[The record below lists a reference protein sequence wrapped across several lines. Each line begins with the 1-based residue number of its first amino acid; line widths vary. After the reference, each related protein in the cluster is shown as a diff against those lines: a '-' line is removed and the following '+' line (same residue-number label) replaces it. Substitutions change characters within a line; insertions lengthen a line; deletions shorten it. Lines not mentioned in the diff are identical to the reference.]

1 MKQYREAKDK
11 HPNGILLFRLGDFY
25 EIFFD
30 DAKVAA
36 PIMGVQLT
44 SRPLGKAGRAP
55 MCGVPHHAWQA
66 YVGKLLRAGHKVVIC
81 DQVEAASKNKIVRRD
96 VTRVLT
102 PGTVV
107 EEAYLEP
114 SKPNYLVAAWSKGTE
129 AGIAACEVSTGELL
143 LCQLPRER
151 LQSEIERLAPAELL
165 TPPEIEEYRFDPV
178 RGEQRLKDM
187 LGIAFPA
194 SVGAQDAPLAVGAAG
209 VVLDYLKQNQTR
221 VGPGVFSVRTYSPDA
236 TMPLDAATVRN
247 LELPAL
253 VDLVDRTSTPV
264 GARQLRSW
272 LGAPLRDA
280 ESIELR
286 LAAVDELV
294 SSADQR
300 DVLQA
305 ALKPV
310 GDLER
315 LVSRSAQGHATAREL
330 VGLRR
335 SLEALPAVQDAL
347 SECSALVTRE
357 LAGQVSAAPELVDIL
372 ARALVEDPPL
382 NARDGGV
389 IRSGYDADLDAISD
403 GSRAAR
409 EWIAKLE
416 ATERRR
422 SGIRSLKVG
431 FNKVFGYY
439 IEVSHANTATLPDDY
454 VRKQTLVGG
463 ERYITPELKEREAI
477 VLTAQ
482 ERIAAR
488 ELEILHELREAVAG
502 SALLLRETAHA
513 MGMVDALLSL
523 AAAAAEHGWSRPEV
537 NAGVQLNIRGGR
549 HPLVERGL
557 PAGVFVA
564 NDLELDPDDAQIV
577 VLTGPNMA
585 GKSTYLRQAAMI
597 VLLAQC
603 GSFVP
608 AERAVIG
615 LADRVFTRV
624 GAHDDITA
632 GMSTFMVEMTETAYI
647 LNHATRSS
655 LVIFDEVGRG
665 TSTYDGVSIAQ
676 AVVEHLHD
684 APKLGCR
691 TLFATHYHEL
701 TALAERLPRVRNQ
714 RVEVLEE
721 GDTVRFLHRVV
732 PGGADRS
739 YGIHVAAVAGL
750 PSGVIAR
757 ARDVLA
763 DLERQRPLEPPEF
776 QLGLPIE
783 MASDPLRK
791 ELEDIKADQ
800 HRRAGCGEDLDPR
813 QRRRRRNPC
822 RRAGGRLSAS
832 HHEQAHQ
839 ACRPHH
845 DPVVRLPWRGPRE
858 HRRGR

>member
-1 MKQYREAKDK
+1 MIPAGRAQGALSTITPVMRQYRDAKEK
-11 HPNGILLFRLGDFY
+11 HPDGILLFRLGDFY

-30 DAKVAA
+30 DAKLAA

-44 SRPLGKAGRAP
+44 SRPLGKSGRAP

-66 YVGKLLRAGHKVVIC
+66 YVGKLLHAGHKVVIC
-81 DQVEAASKNKIVRRD
+81 DQIEAASKNKIVRRD

-107 EEAYLEP
+107 EDAYLEP
-114 SKPNYLVAAWSKGTE
+114 SRHNYLVAAWSRGLE

-143 LCQLPRER
+143 LCQLPKDR
-151 LQSEIERLAPAELL
+151 LQSELERLAPAELL
-165 TPPEIEEYRFDPV
+165 SPPEIEEYRFDPV
-178 RGEQRLKDM
+178 RGQQRLKDI
-187 LGIAFPA
+187 LGIAYPA
-194 SVGAQDAPLAVGAAG
+194 SVGAQDAPLAVGAVG
-209 VVLDYLKQNQTR
+209 VVLDYLKQNQTK
-221 VGPGVFSVRTYSPDA
+221 VAPGSFTVRTYSPDA

-247 LELPAL
+247 LELPSL
-253 VDLVDRTSTPV
+253 VQLIDRTSTPV
-264 GARQLRSW
+264 GARQLGAW

-294 SSADQR
+294 DAPALQDRLR
-300 DVLQA
+300 DV
-305 ALKPV
+305 LKPV

-315 LVSRSAQGHATAREL
+315 LVTRAAQGHATAREL

-335 SLEALPAVQDAL
+335 SLEAIPAVQEAL
-347 SECSALVTRE
+347 AACSALVTRE
-357 LAGQVSAAPELVDIL
+357 LAGHVSTAPELASTL
-372 ARALVEDPPL
+372 ARALVEDPPPTL
-382 NARDGGV
+382 RQGGV
-389 IRSGYDADLDAISD
+389 IRHGYDADLDEISD
-403 GSRAAR
+403 ASRGAR
-409 EWIAKLE
+409 DWIAKLE

-439 IEVSHANTATLPDDY
+439 IEVSHANTAHLPDDY
-454 VRKQTLVGG
+454 VRKQTLTGG
-463 ERYITPELKEREAI
+463 ERYITPDLKQREAI
-477 VLTAQ
+477 VLSAQ

-488 ELEILHELREAVAG
+488 ELEILHDLGTAVTEAAPALRA
-502 SALLLRETAHA
+502 SAHA
-513 MGMVDALLSL
+513 IGMVDALLSL
-523 AAAAAEHGWSRPEV
+523 AVAAAEHGWRRPEV
-537 NAGVQLNIRGGR
+537 NAGLQLSIKGGR

-564 NDLELDPDDAQIV
+564 NDLELDPDAAQIV
-577 VLTGPNMA
+577 ILTGPNMA

-608 AERAVIG
+608 AERARIG

-624 GAHDDITA
+624 GAHDDISA

-684 APKLGCR
+684 APRLGCR

-721 GDTVRFLHRVV
+721 GDSVRFLHRVV

-757 ARDVLA
+757 ARDVLGE
-763 DLERQRPLEPPEF
+763 LERQRPLEPPDV

-783 MASDPLRK
+783 MMPDSVRK
-791 ELEDIKADQ
+791 ELEEIDPASLSPLEALQKLYQ
-800 HRRAGCGEDLDPR
+800 LRAKLTP
-813 QRRRRRNPC
+813 
-822 RRAGGRLSAS
+822 
-832 HHEQAHQ
+832 
-839 ACRPHH
+839 
-845 DPVVRLPWRGPRE
+845 
-858 HRRGR
+858 

>member
-1 MKQYREAKDK
+1 MRQYREAKEK
-11 HPNGILLFRLGDFY
+11 HPDGILLFRLGDFY

-44 SRPLGKAGRAP
+44 SRPLGKTGRAP
-55 MCGVPHHAWQA
+55 MCGVPHHAWQS
-66 YVGKLLRAGHKVVIC
+66 YVGKLLRAGHKIVIC
-81 DQVEAASKNKIVRRD
+81 DQVEPASKNKIVRRD

-114 SKPNYLVAAWSKGTE
+114 SRPNYLVAAWTKGLE
-129 AGIAACEVSTGELL
+129 AGLAACEVSTGELL
-143 LCQLPRER
+143 LCQLPKDR
-151 LQSEIERLAPAELL
+151 LQPELERLAPAELL
-165 TPPEIEEYRFDPV
+165 TPPDVEEYRFDPL
-178 RGEQRLKDM
+178 RGAQRLKDM
-187 LGIAFPA
+187 LGIVFAA
-194 SVGAQDAPLAVGAAG
+194 SVGAADAPMAVGAAG

-221 VGPGVFSVRTYSPDA
+221 IAPGSLTVRTYSPEA
-236 TMPLDAATVRN
+236 TMPLDSATVRN

-253 VDLVDRTSTPV
+253 VALIDRTSNPV

-280 ESIELR
+280 ESIQLR

-294 SSADQR
+294 GAPGVR
-300 DVLQA
+300 DRLRET
-305 ALKPV
+305 LKPV

-315 LVSRSAQGHATAREL
+315 LVSRAAQGHSSAREL
-330 VGLRR
+330 VALRH
-335 SLEALPAVQDAL
+335 SLEAIPAVQEAL
-347 SECSALVTRE
+347 AVCSALVTRE
-357 LAGQVSAAPELVDIL
+357 LAGEVSAAPALADLL
-372 ARALVEDPPL
+372 ARALVDDPPTSP
-382 NARDGGV
+382 RDGVVRHGF
-389 IRSGYDADLDAISD
+389 DADLDAILDASK
-403 GSRAAR
+403 GAR
-409 EWIAKLE
+409 DWIAKLE
-416 ATERRR
+416 SAERRR

-439 IEVSHANTATLPDDY
+439 IEVSHANTVPLPDDY
-454 VRKQTLVGG
+454 VRKQTLTGG
-463 ERYITPELKEREAI
+463 ERYITPDLKEREAV
-477 VLTAQ
+477 VLSAQ

-488 ELEILHELREAVAG
+488 EQEILRELGEAVANASPELRT
-502 SALLLRETAHA
+502 SARAI
-513 MGMVDALLSL
+513 GMTDALLSL
-523 AAAAAEHGWSRPEV
+523 ALAAAEHRWRRPEV
-537 NAGVQLNIRGGR
+537 NAGLELSITGGR
-549 HPLVERGL
+549 HPLVENGL

-564 NDLELDPDDAQIV
+564 NDLDLDPGAAQIV
-577 VLTGPNMA
+577 ILTGPNMA
-585 GKSTYLRQAAMI
+585 GKSTYLRQAAVI

-608 AERAVIG
+608 AESAVVG
-615 LADRVFTRV
+615 LADRIFTRV
-624 GAHDDITA
+624 GAHDDISA

-647 LNHATRSS
+647 LNHATRAS
-655 LVIFDEVGRG
+655 LVILDEVGRG

-739 YGIHVAAVAGL
+739 YGIHVAGVAGL
-750 PSGVIAR
+750 PPAVIAR

-763 DLERQRPLEPPEF
+763 ELERQRPLEPPEV

-783 MASDPLRK
+783 LAPDALRK
-791 ELEDIKADQ
+791 ELEAIDPSALSPLEALQKLYQ
-800 HRRAGCGEDLDPR
+800 LRA
-813 QRRRRRNPC
+813 
-822 RRAGGRLSAS
+822 RLS
-832 HHEQAHQ
+832 
-839 ACRPHH
+839 
-845 DPVVRLPWRGPRE
+845 
-858 HRRGR
+858 

>member
-1 MKQYREAKDK
+1 MRQYREAKEK
-11 HPNGILLFRLGDFY
+11 HPDGILLFRLGDFY

-55 MCGVPHHAWQA
+55 MCGVPHHAWQS

-81 DQVEAASKNKIVRRD
+81 DQVGAASSRARAGRSTADKIVRRD

-107 EEAYLEP
+107 EDAYLEP
-114 SKPNYLVAAWSKGTE
+114 SRPNYLVAAWTRGLES
-129 AGIAACEVSTGELL
+129 GIAACEVSTGELL
-143 LCQLPRER
+143 LCQLPRDR
-151 LQSEIERLAPAELL
+151 LQAELERLAPAELL
-165 TPPEIEEYRFDPV
+165 TPPDVEEYRFDPV
-178 RGEQRLKDM
+178 RGQQRLKDL
-187 LGIAFPA
+187 LGIAFVA
-194 SVGAQDAPLAVGAAG
+194 SVGAGDAPLAVGAAG
-209 VVLDYLKQNQTR
+209 VILDYLRLNQTR
-221 VGPGVFSVRTYSPDA
+221 VVPGAFTVRTYSPEA

-253 VDLVDRTSTPV
+253 VRLIDRTCTPI

-286 LAAVDELV
+286 LAAVAELTGNT
-294 SSADQR
+294 DLR
-300 DVLQA
+300 DRMQAVLR
-305 ALKPV
+305 PV

-315 LVSRSAQGHATAREL
+315 LVARASQGHATAREL
-330 VGLRR
+330 VVLRR
-335 SLEALPAVQDAL
+335 SLEAIPAVQAAL
-347 SECSALVTRE
+347 AECTALVTRQLAAEVTGSPE
-357 LAGQVSAAPELVDIL
+357 LAQLL
-372 ARALVEDPPL
+372 ARALVDDPPISF
-382 NARDGGV
+382 REGGV
-389 IRSGYDADLDAISD
+389 IRAGYDADLDSISE

-416 ATERRR
+416 AGERRR
-422 SGIRSLKVG
+422 SGIRTLKVG
-431 FNKVFGYY
+431 FNRVFGYY
-439 IEVSHANTATLPDDY
+439 IEVSHANTAKLPDDY
-454 VRKQTLVGG
+454 VRKQTLTGG
-463 ERYITPELKEREAI
+463 ERYITPELKEKEAV
-477 VLTAQ
+477 VLSAQ

-488 ELEILHELREAVAG
+488 ELEILHDIGAKVADSGPALRAA
-502 SALLLRETAHA
+502 AQAI
-513 MGMVDALLSL
+513 GMVDALVSL
-523 AAAAAEHGWSRPEV
+523 AAAAAEHGWRRPEV
-537 NAGVQLNIRGGR
+537 NAGLALTITGGR
-549 HPLVERGL
+549 HPLVEQGL

-564 NDLELDPDDAQIV
+564 NDLHLDPHGAQIV
-577 VLTGPNMA
+577 ILTGPNMA

-603 GSFVP
+603 GSYVP
-608 AERAVIG
+608 AEHAVIG

-624 GAHDDITA
+624 GARDDISA

-647 LNHATRSS
+647 LNHATKAS

-732 PGGADRS
+732 QGGADRS
-739 YGIHVAAVAGL
+739 YGIHVAALAGL

-757 ARDVLA
+757 ARDVLGE
-763 DLERQRPLEPPEF
+763 LERQRPLEPPEV

-783 MASDPLRK
+783 MAPDPIRK
-791 ELEDIKADQ
+791 ELEQI
-800 HRRAGCGEDLDPR
+800 DPSALSPLEALQKLYQLR
-813 QRRRRRNPC
+813 D
-822 RRAGGRLSAS
+822 RLSS
-832 HHEQAHQ
+832 N
-839 ACRPHH
+839 
-845 DPVVRLPWRGPRE
+845 
-858 HRRGR
+858 

>member
-1 MKQYREAKDK
+1 MNVPATPVMRQYREAKEK
-11 HPNGILLFRLGDFY
+11 HPDGILLFRLGDFY

-294 SSADQR
+294 SSAPQR
-300 DVLQA
+300 DVLQV

-335 SLEALPAVQDAL
+335 SLEAVPAVQEAL
-347 SECSALVTRE
+347 SACSALVTRE

-463 ERYITPELKEREAI
+463 ERYITPELKEQEAI

-502 SALLLRETAHA
+502 SAPLLRETAHA

-523 AAAAAEHGWSRPEV
+523 AAAAAEHGWRRPEV

-691 TLFATHYHEL
+691 TLFATHFHEL

-739 YGIHVAAVAGL
+739 YGIHVAALAGL

-776 QLGLPIE
+776 QLGLPID

-791 ELEDIKADQ
+791 ELEDIDPASLSPLEALQKLYQ
-800 HRRAGCGEDLDPR
+800 LRAKLTP
-813 QRRRRRNPC
+813 
-822 RRAGGRLSAS
+822 
-832 HHEQAHQ
+832 
-839 ACRPHH
+839 
-845 DPVVRLPWRGPRE
+845 
-858 HRRGR
+858 

>member
-1 MKQYREAKDK
+1 MNVPATPVMRQYREAKEA
-11 HPNGILLFRLGDFY
+11 HPDGILLFRLGDFY
-25 EIFFD
+25 EIFFE
-30 DAKVAA
+30 DAQVAA

-44 SRPLGKAGRAP
+44 SRPLGKTGRYP
-55 MCGVPHHAWQA
+55 MCGVPHHAWQS

-107 EEAYLEP
+107 EDAYLEP
-114 SKPNYLVAAWSKGTE
+114 SRPNYLVAAWSRGND

-143 LCQLPRER
+143 LCQLPKDR
-151 LQSEIERLAPAELL
+151 LQSELERLAPAELL
-165 TPPEIEEYRFDPV
+165 APPDIEEYRFDPV
-178 RGEQRLKDM
+178 RGQQRLKDL

-209 VVLDYLKQNQTR
+209 VVLDYLKQNQSR
-221 VGPGVFSVRTYSPDA
+221 VVPGSFTVRTYSPDL

-253 VDLVDRTSTPV
+253 VSLMDRASTPV
-264 GARQLRSW
+264 GARQLRAW
-272 LGAPLRDA
+272 MGAPLRDA
-280 ESIELR
+280 ESIQLR

-294 SSADQR
+294 SAPGLR
-300 DVLQA
+300 DRLQA

-315 LVSRSAQGHATAREL
+315 LVSRAVQGHASAREL

-335 SLEALPAVQDAL
+335 SLAAIPDVQEALSA
-347 SECSALVTRE
+347 CSALVTRDLVGE
-357 LAGQVSAAPELVDIL
+357 VSAAPELAGTL
-372 ARALVEDPPL
+372 ARALVEDPPSSI
-382 NARDGGV
+382 REGGV
-389 IRSGYDADLDAISD
+389 IQAGYDADLDSIAD
-403 GSRAAR
+403 ASRSAR
-409 EWIAKLE
+409 DWIARLE
-416 ATERRR
+416 PAERRR
-422 SGIRSLKVG
+422 TGIRSLKVG
-431 FNKVFGYY
+431 FNRVFGYY
-439 IEVSHANTATLPDDY
+439 IEVSHANTAPLPEEY
-454 VRKQTLVGG
+454 VRKQTLTGG
-463 ERYITPELKEREAI
+463 ERYITPALKEREAV
-477 VLTAQ
+477 VLSAQ

-488 ELEILHELREAVAG
+488 ELELLHDLGAAVAA
-502 SALLLRETAHA
+502 SSPLLRASAQA

-523 AAAAAEHGWSRPEV
+523 AVAAAEHGWRRPEV
-537 NAGVQLNIRGGR
+537 NAGLRLSIKAGR

-557 PAGVFVA
+557 PAGVFVS

-577 VLTGPNMA
+577 ILTGPNMA

-608 AERAVIG
+608 ADRAVIG

-624 GAHDDITA
+624 GAHDDISA

-701 TALAERLPRVRNQ
+701 TALAERLPRVRNE
-714 RVEVLEE
+714 RMEVLEE
-721 GDTVRFLHRVV
+721 GDAVRFLHRVV

-763 DLERQRPLEPPEF
+763 DLERQRPLEPPDV

-783 MASDPLRK
+783 MAPDALRK
-791 ELEDIKADQ
+791 ELEEIDPASLSPLEALQKLYQ
-800 HRRAGCGEDLDPR
+800 LRARLGE
-813 QRRRRRNPC
+813 
-822 RRAGGRLSAS
+822 
-832 HHEQAHQ
+832 
-839 ACRPHH
+839 
-845 DPVVRLPWRGPRE
+845 
-858 HRRGR
+858 

>member
-1 MKQYREAKDK
+1 
-11 HPNGILLFRLGDFY
+11 
-25 EIFFD
+25 
-30 DAKVAA
+30 
-36 PIMGVQLT
+36 
-44 SRPLGKAGRAP
+44 
-55 MCGVPHHAWQA
+55 
-66 YVGKLLRAGHKVVIC
+66 
-81 DQVEAASKNKIVRRD
+81 
-96 VTRVLT
+96 
-102 PGTVV
+102 
-107 EEAYLEP
+107 
-114 SKPNYLVAAWSKGTE
+114 
-129 AGIAACEVSTGELL
+129 
-143 LCQLPRER
+143 
-151 LQSEIERLAPAELL
+151 
-165 TPPEIEEYRFDPV
+165 
-178 RGEQRLKDM
+178 
-187 LGIAFPA
+187 
-194 SVGAQDAPLAVGAAG
+194 
-209 VVLDYLKQNQTR
+209 
-221 VGPGVFSVRTYSPDA
+221 
-236 TMPLDAATVRN
+236 
-247 LELPAL
+247 
-253 VDLVDRTSTPV
+253 
-264 GARQLRSW
+264 

-294 SSADQR
+294 SSAPQR
-300 DVLQA
+300 DLLQA

-335 SLEALPAVQDAL
+335 SLEAVPAVQEAL
-347 SECSALVTRE
+347 SACSALVTRE

-372 ARALVEDPPL
+372 ARALVEAPPL

-502 SALLLRETAHA
+502 SAPLLRETAHA

-791 ELEDIKADQ
+791 ELEEIDPASLSPLEALQKLYQ
-800 HRRAGCGEDLDPR
+800 LRAKLTP
-813 QRRRRRNPC
+813 
-822 RRAGGRLSAS
+822 
-832 HHEQAHQ
+832 
-839 ACRPHH
+839 
-845 DPVVRLPWRGPRE
+845 
-858 HRRGR
+858 

>member
-1 MKQYREAKDK
+1 LNVPATPVMRQYREAKEA
-11 HPNGILLFRLGDFY
+11 HPDGILLFRLGDFY
-25 EIFFD
+25 EIFFE
-30 DAKVAA
+30 DAQVAA

-44 SRPLGKAGRAP
+44 SRPLGKTGRYP
-55 MCGVPHHAWQA
+55 MCGVPHHAWQS

-107 EEAYLEP
+107 EDAYLEP
-114 SKPNYLVAAWSKGTE
+114 SRRNYLVAAWSRGSD

-143 LCQLPRER
+143 LCQLPKDR
-151 LQSEIERLAPAELL
+151 LQSELERLAPAELL
-165 TPPEIEEYRFDPV
+165 APPDIDEYRFDPV
-178 RGEQRLKDM
+178 RGQQRLKDL

-209 VVLDYLKQNQTR
+209 VVLDYLKQNQSR
-221 VGPGVFSVRTYSPDA
+221 VVPGSFTVRTYSPDL

-253 VDLVDRTSTPV
+253 VSLMDRASTPV
-264 GARQLRSW
+264 GARQLRAW
-272 LGAPLRDA
+272 MGAPLRDA
-280 ESIELR
+280 ESIQLR

-294 SSADQR
+294 SAPGLR
-300 DVLQA
+300 DRLQA

-315 LVSRSAQGHATAREL
+315 LVSRAVQGHASAREL

-335 SLEALPAVQDAL
+335 SLAAIPDVQEALSA
-347 SECSALVTRE
+347 CSALVTRD
-357 LAGQVSAAPELVDIL
+357 LAGEVSAAPELAGTL
-372 ARALVEDPPL
+372 ARALVEDPPSSI
-382 NARDGGV
+382 REGGV
-389 IRSGYDADLDAISD
+389 IQAGYDADLDSIAD
-403 GSRAAR
+403 ASRSAR
-409 EWIAKLE
+409 DWIARLE
-416 ATERRR
+416 PAERRR
-422 SGIRSLKVG
+422 TGIRSLKVG
-431 FNKVFGYY
+431 FNRVFGYY
-439 IEVSHANTATLPDDY
+439 IEVSHANTAPLPEEY
-454 VRKQTLVGG
+454 VRKQTLTGG
-463 ERYITPELKEREAI
+463 ERYITPALKEREAV
-477 VLTAQ
+477 VLSAQ

-488 ELEILHELREAVAG
+488 ELELLHDLGAAVAA
-502 SALLLRETAHA
+502 SSPLLRASAQA

-523 AAAAAEHGWSRPEV
+523 AVAAAEHGWRRPEV
-537 NAGVQLNIRGGR
+537 NAGLRLSIKAGR

-557 PAGVFVA
+557 PAGVFVS

-577 VLTGPNMA
+577 ILTGPNMA

-608 AERAVIG
+608 ADRAVIG

-624 GAHDDITA
+624 GAHDDISA

-701 TALAERLPRVRNQ
+701 TALAERLPRVRNE
-714 RVEVLEE
+714 RMEVLEE
-721 GDTVRFLHRVV
+721 GDAVRFLHRVV

-763 DLERQRPLEPPEF
+763 DLERQRPLEPPDV

-783 MASDPLRK
+783 MAPDALRK
-791 ELEDIKADQ
+791 ELEEIDPASLSPLEALQKLYQ
-800 HRRAGCGEDLDPR
+800 LRARLGE
-813 QRRRRRNPC
+813 
-822 RRAGGRLSAS
+822 
-832 HHEQAHQ
+832 
-839 ACRPHH
+839 
-845 DPVVRLPWRGPRE
+845 
-858 HRRGR
+858 

>member
-1 MKQYREAKDK
+1 MIPAGRAQGALSTITPVMRQYRDAKEK
-11 HPNGILLFRLGDFY
+11 HPDGILLFRLGDFY

-30 DAKVAA
+30 DAKLAA

-44 SRPLGKAGRAP
+44 SRPLGKSGRAP

-66 YVGKLLRAGHKVVIC
+66 YVGKLLHAGHKVVIC
-81 DQVEAASKNKIVRRD
+81 DQIEAASKNKIVRRD

-107 EEAYLEP
+107 EDAYLEP
-114 SKPNYLVAAWSKGTE
+114 SRHNYLVAAWSRGLE

-143 LCQLPRER
+143 LCQLPKDR
-151 LQSEIERLAPAELL
+151 LQSELERLAPAELL
-165 TPPEIEEYRFDPV
+165 SPPEIEEYRFDPV
-178 RGEQRLKDM
+178 RGQQRLKDI
-187 LGIAFPA
+187 LGIAYPA
-194 SVGAQDAPLAVGAAG
+194 SVGAQDAPLAVGAVG
-209 VVLDYLKQNQTR
+209 VVLDYLKQNQTK
-221 VGPGVFSVRTYSPDA
+221 VAPGSFTVRTYSPDA

-247 LELPAL
+247 LELPSL
-253 VDLVDRTSTPV
+253 VQLIDRTSTPV
-264 GARQLRSW
+264 GARQLGAW

-294 SSADQR
+294 GAPALQDRLR
-300 DVLQA
+300 DV
-305 ALKPV
+305 LKPV

-315 LVSRSAQGHATAREL
+315 LVTRAAQGHATAREL

-335 SLEALPAVQDAL
+335 SLEAIPAVQEAL
-347 SECSALVTRE
+347 AACSALVTRE
-357 LAGQVSAAPELVDIL
+357 LAGHVSTAPELASTL
-372 ARALVEDPPL
+372 ARALVEDPPPTL
-382 NARDGGV
+382 RQGGV
-389 IRSGYDADLDAISD
+389 IRHGYDADLDEISD
-403 GSRAAR
+403 ASRGAR
-409 EWIAKLE
+409 DWIAKLE

-439 IEVSHANTATLPDDY
+439 IEVSHANTAHLPDDY
-454 VRKQTLVGG
+454 VRKQTLTGG
-463 ERYITPELKEREAI
+463 ERYITPDLKQREAI
-477 VLTAQ
+477 VLSAQ

-488 ELEILHELREAVAG
+488 ELEILHDLGTAVTEAAPALRA
-502 SALLLRETAHA
+502 SAHA
-513 MGMVDALLSL
+513 IGMVDALLSL
-523 AAAAAEHGWSRPEV
+523 AVAAAEHGWRRPEV
-537 NAGVQLNIRGGR
+537 NAGLQLSIKGGR

-564 NDLELDPDDAQIV
+564 NDLELDPDAAQIV
-577 VLTGPNMA
+577 ILTGPNMA

-608 AERAVIG
+608 AERARIG

-624 GAHDDITA
+624 GAHDDISA

-684 APKLGCR
+684 APRLGCR

-721 GDTVRFLHRVV
+721 GDSVRFLHRVV

-757 ARDVLA
+757 ARDVLGE
-763 DLERQRPLEPPEF
+763 LERQRPLEPPDV

-783 MASDPLRK
+783 MTPDSVRK
-791 ELEDIKADQ
+791 ELEEIDPASLSPLEALQKLYQ
-800 HRRAGCGEDLDPR
+800 LRAKLTP
-813 QRRRRRNPC
+813 
-822 RRAGGRLSAS
+822 
-832 HHEQAHQ
+832 
-839 ACRPHH
+839 
-845 DPVVRLPWRGPRE
+845 
-858 HRRGR
+858 